1 MPAPRKIAAAD
12 LRATAAVLVEDHG
25 PAALTMTLVASRL
38 GVRAPSLYKHV
49 ADREALL
56 GLVRDDAMAEL
67 TATMS
72 AAERAVGVRSAPG
85 TRIRAQAR
93 AVRAYALRRPQSFS
107 LVFQPNH
114 LPPASPDALMTSVAP
129 LLRACH
135 ELVGPDRAL
144 DATRALTAWLTGFIA
159 MENAAAF
166 QLDGDIDEA
175 FTFGVDV
182 SIAGITAMADAR

>member
-182 SIAGITAMADAR
+182 SIAGITAMADAH